1 MEETLSYKHG
11 AKSYEIVATLLGYL
25 PGQLRVLDLTYGVG
39 RFYRLCRDKIDL
51 LIAVDVTRHDWEV
64 RPDIF
69 LNVDAVTLIH
79 RMLDGYYLPFS
90 LIVVDPPWS
99 KEKRGKASSQLGI
112 SSMPYHVHAKPS
124 ETIINEALALAEKRH
139 VPLLYRYKQKLPCNH
154 MVYARAEVKIIR
166 NTGTI
171 HYGICRG

>member
-1 MEETLSYKHG
+1 VYLSYKHG
-11 AKSYEIVATLLGYL
+11 AKSYEIINDLLGYL
-25 PGQLRVLDLTYGVG
+25 SGQLRVLDLTYGVG
-39 RFYRLCRDKIDL
+39 RFYRLCRNKIDL
-51 LIAVDVTRHDWEV
+51 LIGVDVIKYGWEV
-64 RPDIF
+64 KPDIF

-79 RMLDGYYLPFS
+79 RMLDGFYLPFN

-99 KEKRGKASSQLGI
+99 REKRGKASSQLGI
-112 SSMPYHVHAKPS
+112 SSMPYHVRSKPS
-124 ETIINEALALAEKRH
+124 ETIINKALTLAEKRH

>member
-25 PGQLRVLDLTYGVG
+25 PGQLRVLDLTFGVG

-51 LIAVDVTRHDWEV
+51 LIAVDVAKYEWEV
-64 RPDIF
+64 KPDIF
-69 LNVDAVTLIH
+69 LNVDAVTLVH
-79 RMLDGYYLPFS
+79 RMLDGFHLPFS

-99 KEKRGKASSQLGI
+99 REKRRKASSKLGI
-112 SSMPYHVHAKPS
+112 SSMPYHVHAKS
-124 ETIINEALALAEKRH
+124 MTIINEALTLARNRR

-154 MVYARAEVKIIR
+154 MVYARAEVKIIG

>member
-1 MEETLSYKHG
+1 MEKTLSYKHG

-99 KEKRGKASSQLGI
+99 KEKRGKASSQLGM